1 MSLVDRNH
9 NSVKDPAAYET
20 WYHTPRGAWVGD
32 VEFQL
37 MMQLLQPASGAM
49 LLDVGSGTGYFSR
62 RFAAA
67 GLQVTGVDPD
77 RSMTDYARRLDS
89 AVTYIEGTAIDLP
102 FSDRS
107 FDHVTAVTSLCF
119 IDDPRRA
126 LAEMWRVCRHAVVLG
141 LLNRHSL
148 LFRQKYG
155 QGSYRG
161 ARWDTVSAAR
171 SWWKDMH
178 PAPQVATRS
187 AVFCSSG
194 SALAQGAE
202 KLLPNTLPWGGFLA
216 VVLYKP
222 P

>member
-1 MSLVDRNH
+1 MAGTTKTPST
-9 NSVKDPAAYET
+9 YEA

-32 VEFQL
+32 VEFRL
-37 MMQLLQPASGAM
+37 MMQLLRPASDAM

-67 GLQVTGVDPD
+67 GLRVTGIDPD
-77 RSMTDYARRLDS
+77 RAVTDYARQLDTS
-89 AVTYIEGTAIDLP
+89 VTYVEGTAIALP
-102 FSDRS
+102 FSNRS
-107 FDHVTAVTSLCF
+107 FDYVTAVTSLCF

-126 LAEMWRVCRHAVVLG
+126 LAEMWRVCRRAVVLG

-148 LFRQKYG
+148 LFRQTYG
-155 QGSYRG
+155 RGSYRG

-178 PAPQVATRS
+178 PAPRVAIRS
-187 AVFCSSG
+187 AVFCPGG

-216 VVLYKP
+216 LALYKP

>member
-1 MSLVDRNH
+1 MSLVNRNH
-9 NSVKDPAAYET
+9 SSIKDPAAYET
-20 WYHTPRGAWVGD
+20 WYHTPRGSWVGD
-32 VEFQL
+32 VECRL
-37 MMQLLQPASGAM
+37 ITQLLQPSSGES

-89 AVTYIEGTAIDLP
+89 TVTYVEGTAIALP
-102 FSDRS
+102 FRDRS
-107 FDHVTAVTSLCF
+107 FDYVTAVTSLCF

-126 LAEMWRVCRHAVVLG
+126 LAEMWRVCRRAVVLG

-155 QGSYRG
+155 QGGYRG
-161 ARWDTVSAAR
+161 ARWDTVSVAR

-178 PAPQVATRS
+178 PAPQVAIRS
-187 AVFCSSG
+187 AVFCPSG

-216 VVLYKP
+216 IVLHKP